1 MTTDQL
7 QQIFA
12 DKRVAFITRKA
23 ERDVLKRQTDE
34 LRQKIDSY
42 HYAVS
47 TFRKVGVIFQALSDE
62 ESSKFQSNLKRLVT
76 AGLQVVFEEQLEFD
90 MEITV
95 ERNVM
100 AVNFYVI
107 SIVNQVK
114 LRLDIL
120 SAKGG
125 GVADV
130 VSFLL
135 QFLLVYYLPN
145 RRRIMIV
152 DEGWKNLSRDYKSRF
167 AEFVKAICVKAGVQ
181 IIMVTHDEEYVH
193 VADKVYRF
201 SLNDRGLT
209 DVAIIR

>member
-7 QQIFA
+7 QQAFA

-34 LRQKIDSY
+34 LRQKVDSY
-42 HYAVS
+42 HYAIS

-76 AGLQVVFEEQLEFD
+76 AGLQVVFEEPMEFD
-90 MEITV
+90 IELAV

-100 AVNFYVI
+100 AVNFYVTSLI
-107 SIVNQVK
+107 NDTKI
-114 LRLDIL
+114 RLDIL

-135 QFLLVYYLPN
+135 QFLLVYYLPQ
-145 RRRIMIV
+145 RRRIIIG
-152 DEGWKNLSRDYKSRF
+152 DEPWKNLSRDYKARF
-167 AEFVKAICVKAGVQ
+167 AEFVQAICVKSGVQ
-181 IIMVTHDEEYVH
+181 LIMVTHDEEYIH

-201 SLNDRGLT
+201 ALNDRGLT
-209 DVAIIR
+209 DIQVVR

>member
-1 MTTDQL
+1 
-7 QQIFA
+7 
-12 DKRVAFITRKA
+12 
-23 ERDVLKRQTDE
+23 
-34 LRQKIDSY
+34 
-42 HYAVS
+42 
-47 TFRKVGVIFQALSDE
+47 
-62 ESSKFQSNLKRLVT
+62 
-76 AGLQVVFEEQLEFD
+76 

-135 QFLLVYYLPN
+135 QFLLVYYLSN